1 MPTGYADGAKVYR
14 EAYGRG
20 LKPDPELW
28 VDEWADEYM
37 RIPRDTGA
45 AEPGKYRTARTPYA
59 REPMRCLSPAHPC
72 KRVITMVASQLM
84 KTQIAL
90 NWIGA
95 LIHMAPSNILTL
107 LPSLALAKRVSA
119 RIGKTIAATPELK
132 SRVAASRS
140 RDARNTMD
148 TKEFEG
154 GTLYA
159 TTAGSASN
167 LAELAARYIYGDEI
181 DRWDVDVDEEGDPV
195 DLAETRG
202 STFGRNAKFYFSSS
216 PTIKGASRIADLFET
231 SDQRYYYVPCPT
243 CGHKQVLEWERLLY
257 SADFQTVHYKCS
269 APDCDVLIEEHHKG
283 EMLAQGEWRSHAK
296 GDGETVGFHLNALYA
311 PLGWTSWADLAKQF
325 EKAKRAQDRGDL
337 EPMQVFYNTRLAK
350 VWDSAVE
357 QTKAEVL
364 QARALQEDYVLGTVP
379 VGVLVITGAVDV
391 QANRLE
397 LMTQGY
403 GAGMERW
410 VIDHQVIP
418 GDPADQRTWDLL
430 DERLKVRY
438 RHPCGVSLGILAV
451 GIDSGGHHTHEVYQ
465 FTRVRRWRNIFAL
478 KGASK
483 PGKPVIAQR
492 PSLVDVTWK
501 GQTERNGAELWMV
514 GTDTAKDWIY
524 NRYSFESGPGA
535 LHFPKD
541 LPDEFFQQCVAER
554 KIARYVKGY
563 KRIEWVKGKAD
574 RNEAL
579 DLMVYNLAMAN
590 YLGLHR
596 YGEQDW
602 DKLRQALAQASLF
615 DEPPPTKPPV
625 IEHEDDDDDDAD
637 DEPVSAAP
645 PPARPAPP
653 APSSSPRLPPRPIP
667 QPMQRRS
674 SSSGYL
680 KRR

>member
-1 MPTGYADGAKVYR
+1 MPTGYADGAEVYR
-14 EAYGRG
+14 EAYCRG
-20 LKPDPELW
+20 LKPDPDLW
-28 VDEWADEYM
+28 VDEWSDEYM

-72 KRVITMVASQLM
+72 KRVVTKVASQLM

-107 LPSLALAKRVSA
+107 LPSLGLAKRVSS
-119 RIGKTIAATPELK
+119 RIGKTIDATPELK
-132 SRVAASRS
+132 ARVAANRS
-140 RDARNTMD
+140 RDSRNTMD

-154 GTLYA
+154 GTLFA
-159 TTAGSASN
+159 TTAGSAAN
-167 LAELAARYIYGDEI
+167 LSELSARYIYGDEV
-181 DRWDVDVDEEGDPV
+181 DRWDVDVDQEGDPIK
-195 DLAETRG
+195 LAEARG

-216 PTIKGASRIADLFET
+216 PLIKGASRIDDLFMMG
-231 SDQRYYYVPCPT
+231 DQRHFYVPCPT
-243 CGHKQVLEWERLLY
+243 CGHMQVLNWDRLLY
-257 SADFQTVHYKCS
+257 SPDFSTVHYQCAGS
-269 APDCDVLIEEHHKG
+269 DCDVLIEEHHKS
-283 EMLAQGEWRSHAK
+283 EMLAKGEWRAHAK
-296 GDGETVGFHLNALYA
+296 GDGETVSFHLNALYA
-311 PLGWTSWADLAKQF
+311 PLGWHSWTMLAREF
-325 EKAKRAQDRGDL
+325 EEAKRAQDRGDL
-337 EPMQVFYNTRLAK
+337 EPMQVFYNTRLAE
-350 VWDSAVE
+350 VWDSAIE
-357 QTKAEVL
+357 QTKAEAL
-364 QARALQEDYVLGTVP
+364 QARALQEDYVLGTLP
-379 VGVLVITGAVDV
+379 VGALALTASVDV

-397 LMTQGY
+397 LMVMAW

-410 VIDHQVIP
+410 VVDHQVIP
-418 GDPADQRTWDLL
+418 GDPADERTWALL
-430 DERLKVRY
+430 DDRLKIRY
-438 RHPCGVSLGILAV
+438 RHPCGVSLAILAT

-465 FTRVRRWRNIFAL
+465 FTRVRRWRNVFAL

-483 PGKPVIAQR
+483 PGRPVIAQR
-492 PSLVDVTWK
+492 PSQVDVTWK
-501 GQTERNGAELWMV
+501 GQTERNGAELWIV

-524 NRYSFESGPGA
+524 NRYSFETGPGA
-535 LHFPKD
+535 LHFAKD

-563 KRIEWVKGKAD
+563 KRIEWVKSKAE

-590 YLGLHR
+590 FLGLHR
-596 YGEQDW
+596 YGEHDW

-615 DEPPPTKPPV
+615 DQGEQQPARPQVSEPV
-625 IEHEDDDDDDAD
+625 ADDQDEDD
-637 DEPVSAAP
+637 PP
-645 PPARPAPP
+645 PPAAPVP
-653 APSSSPRLPPRPIP
+653 VRRNDPPPPQPGTRAAP

>member
-20 LKPDPELW
+20 LTPDPELW

-119 RIGKTIAATPELK
+119 RIGKTITATPELK
-132 SRVAASRS
+132 ARVAASRS

-243 CGHKQVLEWERLLY
+243 CGHMQVLEWERLLY

-269 APDCDVLIEEHHKG
+269 SRDCDVLIEEHHKG
-283 EMLAQGEWRSHAK
+283 EMLAQGEWRSHAQ

-364 QARALQEDYVLGTVP
+364 QARALQENYVLGTVT
-379 VGVLVITGAVDV
+379 VGVLVLTCSVDV

-397 LMTQGY
+397 VMVIGW

-410 VIDHQVIP
+410 IVDFKVIP

-430 DERLKVRY
+430 DELLKARY
-438 RHPCGVSLGILAV
+438 RHPCGVALGILAT

-465 FTRVRRWRNIFAL
+465 FCRVRRWRNVFAL

-483 PGKPVIAQR
+483 PGRPVIAQR
-492 PSLVDVTWK
+492 PSLVDVTWR

-535 LHFPKD
+535 VHFAKD

-579 DLMVYNLAMAN
+579 DLQVYNLAMAY

-602 DKLRQALAQASLF
+602 EKLRQALAQANLF
-615 DEPPPTKPPV
+615 EEPTPAKPPA
-625 IEHEDDDDDDAD
+625 IEQEDDDAD
-637 DEPVSAAP
+637 AEVESQSPAQ
-645 PPARPAPP
+645 PPARPASTAIPT
-653 APSSSPRLPPRPIP
+653 PPRQAP

>member
-1 MPTGYADGAKVYR
+1 MPTGYADGAKAYR
-14 EAYGRG
+14 EAYCRG
-20 LKPDPELW
+20 LTPDPELW

-45 AEPGKYRTARTPYA
+45 AEPGKYRTERTPYA

-95 LIHMAPSNILTL
+95 LIHMSPSNILTL
-107 LPSLALAKRVSA
+107 LPSLALAKRVSS
-119 RIGKTIAATPELK
+119 RIGKTIAVTPELHQ
-132 SRVAASRS
+132 RVASNRS

-167 LAELAARYIYGDEI
+167 LAELAARFVYGDEI
-181 DRWDVDVDEEGDPV
+181 DRWDVDVDEEGDPIE
-195 DLAETRG
+195 LAETRG

-216 PTIKGASRIADLFET
+216 PTIKGASRIDDLFQQ
-231 SDQRYYYVPCPT
+231 SDQRHFYVPCPT
-243 CGHKQVLEWERLLY
+243 CGHMQVLEWERLLY
-257 SADFQTVHYKCS
+257 SPDFTTVHYQC
-269 APDCDVLIEEHHKG
+269 AGPDCDVLIEEHHKG
-283 EMLAQGEWRSHAK
+283 DMLSRGQWRAHAK
-296 GDGETVGFHLNALYA
+296 GDGETVGFHLNGLYS
-311 PLGWTSWADLAKQF
+311 PLGWVSWADLAKQF

-357 QTKAEVL
+357 QTKHEVL
-364 QARALQEDYVLGTVP
+364 QARALQENYVLGTLT
-379 VGVLVITGAVDV
+379 VGILVLTAAVDV

-397 LMTQGY
+397 LMVLGW

-410 VIDHQVIP
+410 VVDHQVIP
-418 GDPADQRTWDLL
+418 GDPADERTWAVL
-430 DERLKVRY
+430 DERLKIRY
-438 RHPCGVSLGILAV
+438 RHPSGVSLAILAT

-465 FTRVRRWRNIFAL
+465 FTRVRRWRNVFAL

-483 PGKPVIAQR
+483 PGRPVIAQR
-492 PSLVDVTWK
+492 PSQVDVTWK

-524 NRYSFESGPGA
+524 NRYSFETGPGA
-535 LHFPKD
+535 LHFAKD

-554 KIARYVKGY
+554 KVARYVKGY

-579 DLMVYNLAMAN
+579 DLMVYNLAMA
-590 YLGLHR
+590 YFLGLHR

-615 DEPPPTKPPV
+615 DQGEPAVRQPQAEAADPDSDEDEDGSVVATVPAPFKPSPLAPT
-625 IEHEDDDDDDAD
+625 AQR
-637 DEPVSAAP
+637 AAP
-645 PPARPAPP
+645 APV
-653 APSSSPRLPPRPIP
+653 
-667 QPMQRRS
+667 QRRS
-674 SSSGYL
+674 STSGYL

>member
-20 LKPDPELW
+20 LTPDPELW

-132 SRVAASRS
+132 ARVAASRS

-243 CGHKQVLEWERLLY
+243 CGHMQVLEWESLLY

-269 APDCDVLIEEHHKG
+269 SPDCDVLIEEHHKG
-283 EMLAQGEWRSHAK
+283 EMLAQGEWRSHAR

-364 QARALQEDYVLGTVP
+364 QARALQENYVLGTVT
-379 VGVLVITGAVDV
+379 VGVLVLTCSVDV

-397 LMTQGY
+397 VMIIGW

-410 VIDHQVIP
+410 IVDFKVIP
-418 GDPADQRTWDLL
+418 GDPADQRTWELL
-430 DERLKVRY
+430 DDLLKVRY
-438 RHPCGVSLGILAV
+438 RHPCGVSLGILAT

-465 FTRVRRWRNIFAL
+465 FCRVRRWRNVFAL

-483 PGKPVIAQR
+483 PGRPVIAQR
-492 PSLVDVTWK
+492 PSLVDVTWR

-535 LHFPKD
+535 VHFAKD

-579 DLMVYNLAMAN
+579 DLQVYNLAMAY

-602 DKLRQALAQASLF
+602 EKLRQALAQANLF
-615 DEPPPTKPPV
+615 EEPIPAKPPA
-625 IEHEDDDDDDAD
+625 IEQEDDDAD
-637 DEPVSAAP
+637 AEVESQSPAQ
-645 PPARPAPP
+645 PPARPASTAIPT
-653 APSSSPRLPPRPIP
+653 PPRPAP

>member
-1 MPTGYADGAKVYR
+1 MPTGYADGAEVYR
-14 EAYGRG
+14 EAYCRG
-20 LKPDPELW
+20 LKPDPDLW
-28 VDEWADEYM
+28 VDEWSDEYM

-72 KRVITMVASQLM
+72 KRVVTKVASQLM

-107 LPSLALAKRVSA
+107 LPSLGLAKRVSS
-119 RIGKTIAATPELK
+119 RIGKTIDATPELK
-132 SRVAASRS
+132 ARVAANRS

-154 GTLYA
+154 GTLFA
-159 TTAGSASN
+159 TTAGSAAN
-167 LAELAARYIYGDEI
+167 LSELSARYIYGDEV
-181 DRWDVDVDEEGDPV
+181 DRWDVDVDQEGDPIK
-195 DLAETRG
+195 LAEARG

-216 PTIKGASRIADLFET
+216 PLIKGASRIDDLFMMG
-231 SDQRYYYVPCPT
+231 DQRHFYVPCPT
-243 CGHKQVLEWERLLY
+243 CGHMQVLSWDRLLY
-257 SADFQTVHYKCS
+257 SPDFSTVHYQCAGS
-269 APDCDVLIEEHHKG
+269 DCDVLIEEHHKS
-283 EMLAQGEWRSHAK
+283 EMLAKGEWRAHAK
-296 GDGETVGFHLNALYA
+296 GDGETVSFQLNALYA
-311 PLGWTSWADLAKQF
+311 PLGWHSWTMLAREF
-325 EKAKRAQDRGDL
+325 EEAKRAQDRGDM
-337 EPMQVFYNTRLAK
+337 EPMQVFYNTRLAE
-350 VWDSAVE
+350 VWDSAIE

-364 QARALQEDYVLGTVP
+364 QARALQEDYVLGTLP
-379 VGVLVITGAVDV
+379 VGALALTASVDV

-397 LMTQGY
+397 LMVMAW

-410 VIDHQVIP
+410 VVDHQVIP
-418 GDPADQRTWDLL
+418 GDPADERTWALL
-430 DERLKVRY
+430 DDRLKIRY
-438 RHPCGVSLGILAV
+438 RHPCGVSLAILAT

-465 FTRVRRWRNIFAL
+465 FTRVRRWRNVFAL

-483 PGKPVIAQR
+483 PGRPVIAQR
-492 PSLVDVTWK
+492 PSQVDVTWK
-501 GQTERNGAELWMV
+501 GQTERNGAELWIV

-524 NRYSFESGPGA
+524 NRYSFEKGPGA
-535 LHFPKD
+535 LHFAKD

-563 KRIEWVKGKAD
+563 KRIEWVKSKAE

-590 YLGLHR
+590 FLGLHR

-615 DEPPPTKPPV
+615 DQGEQHAARPQASESVADDQDEDHPSPPTAPPPVRRNEPPPPQ
-625 IEHEDDDDDDAD
+625 
-637 DEPVSAAP
+637 
-645 PPARPAPP
+645 PAPR
-653 APSSSPRLPPRPIP
+653 AAP

>member
-20 LKPDPELW
+20 LTPDPELW

-132 SRVAASRS
+132 ARVAASRS

-243 CGHKQVLEWERLLY
+243 CGHMQVLEWESLLY

-269 APDCDVLIEEHHKG
+269 SPDCDVLIEEHHKG
-283 EMLAQGEWRSHAK
+283 EMLAQGEWRSHAR

-364 QARALQEDYVLGTVP
+364 QARALQENYVLGTVT
-379 VGVLVITGAVDV
+379 VGVLVLTCSVDV

-397 LMTQGY
+397 VMIIGW

-410 VIDHQVIP
+410 IVDFKVIP
-418 GDPADQRTWDLL
+418 GDPADQRTWELL
-430 DERLKVRY
+430 DELLKVRY
-438 RHPCGVSLGILAV
+438 RHPCGVSLGILAT

-465 FTRVRRWRNIFAL
+465 FCRVRRWRNVFAL

-483 PGKPVIAQR
+483 PGRPVIAQR
-492 PSLVDVTWK
+492 PSLVDVTWR

-535 LHFPKD
+535 VHFAKD

-563 KRIEWVKGKAD
+563 KRVEWVKGKAD

-579 DLMVYNLAMAN
+579 DLQVYNLAMAY

-602 DKLRQALAQASLF
+602 EKLRQALAQVNLF
-615 DEPPPTKPPV
+615 EEPTPAKSPAF
-625 IEHEDDDDDDAD
+625 EQEDDDAD
-637 DEPVSAAP
+637 AEIESQSPAQ
-645 PPARPAPP
+645 PPARPAPT
-653 APSSSPRLPPRPIP
+653 APPTPPRPAP